1 MQLSK
6 DFRPR
11 ADSFQTRFKNVIF
24 KHLTYRI
31 IGLLALIIIGIGH
44 SDVCAQSDLPEIREP
59 LTVETDAERAEALFL
74 EGLRQQMAAH
84 YSEAYDLFSHA
95 LALNPQHVGAL
106 YELSNYARHLQN
118 DSLSLAQLEQA
129 ARLDSDN
136 FWLKQALV
144 NLYVGQHRTD
154 DAIHQLEQMAKQ
166 YPERSDLLMMLAD
179 MYHQNE
185 DYAGIIRT
193 LDRIEVLEGKSE
205 QLSMQKFRTYVQMK
219 DEQRAFDEMRALADE
234 YPNDL
239 RYQALVGDLYLDNGK
254 NDQAYAVY
262 QQLAADHP
270 DNIHAQLSLA
280 NYHQKVGN
288 DSIAQAMLSKA
299 IVNPELDD
307 DTRLQLMQAIAYDNI
322 QHNGD
327 TTQVMSLFRQL
338 LARPQQDTRMT
349 ELAARYMVTREMPSD
364 DIKPVLHQLLSI
376 DPEVELARNQLL
388 SYAIAEDDTT
398 AIVHLC
404 KTAVDYGSSDPVY
417 YYYLGIGYFQ
427 QNKNRAAID
436 AVKKGLGKTDEKS
449 NLLLVTNMYAILGD
463 LYHRVGDDIH
473 AFEAYDSCLI
483 YRPDDALVLN
493 NYAYYL
499 SLRKQDLPRAE
510 KMSRRSLEQEGQN
523 PTYLDTYA
531 WILFQQHRYDEAR
544 VYIDSVLVLLGDN
557 IEPEDVSLVEHAGD
571 IYSKCGQTEQAVRY
585 WLQAQK
591 LGGGSALLE
600 KKIRKRKYY
609 EK

>member
-1 MQLSK
+1 MMS
-6 DFRPR
+6 
-11 ADSFQTRFKNVIF
+11 
-24 KHLTYRI
+24 
-31 IGLLALIIIGIGH
+31 IGH
-44 SDVCAQSDLPEIREP
+44 GVMYAQSKLPEIPEP
-59 LTVETDAERAEALFL
+59 LKVETDDERAEAFFL
-74 EGLRQQMAAH
+74 EGINQQLAGH
-84 YSEAYDLFSHA
+84 YSEAYDLFSHT
-95 LALNPQHVGAL
+95 LQLNPKHVGAL

-129 ARLDSDN
+129 AALDSEN

-144 NLYVGQHRTD
+144 NLYVSLHRTD
-154 DAIHQLEQMAKQ
+154 DAVRQLEQMTKQ
-166 YPERSDLLMMLAD
+166 YPHRSDLLMMLAD
-179 MYHQNE
+179 MYHQRE
-185 DYAGIIRT
+185 DYEGIVRT

-239 RYQALVGDLYLDNGK
+239 RYQTLIGDLYLDNGK
-254 NDQAYAVY
+254 TDKAYAVY

-270 DNIHAQLSLA
+270 DNINVQLSLA
-280 NYHQKVGN
+280 NYHQQAGN
-288 DSIAQAMLSKA
+288 DSLAQAMLENA

-307 DTRLQLMQAIAYDNI
+307 DTRLRLMQAIAYDNI
-322 QHNGD
+322 QHKAD
-327 TTQVMSLFRQL
+327 TTQVMPLFRQL
-338 LARPQQDTRMT
+338 LDRPQPDIRMV
-349 ELAARYMVTREMPSD
+349 ELAARYMVTRDVPVEQV
-364 DIKPVLHQLLSI
+364 KPVLHQMLSI

-388 SYAIAEDDTT
+388 SYAIAEDDTA

-436 AVKKGLGKTDEKS
+436 AVKKGLQKTDDKS

-463 LYHRVGDDIH
+463 LYHRVGDDTK
-473 AFEAYDSCLI
+473 AFESYDSCLI

-499 SLRKQDLPRAE
+499 SLKKQDLQRAE
-510 KMSRRSLEQEGQN
+510 EMSRRSLEQEGDN

-531 WILFQQHRYDEAR
+531 WILFQQRKYEEAR
-544 VYIDSVLVLLGDN
+544 DHIDRVISLLGDN
-557 IEPEDVSLVEHAGD
+557 VEPDDVALIEHAGD
-571 IYSKCGQTEQAVRY
+571 IYSKCGQTERAVEF
-585 WLQAQK
+585 WKKAQK

-600 KKIRKRKYY
+600 KKILKRKYY